1 MKTTLNKDLK
11 RMGLIAKSKA
21 YKEQIVFAQYL
32 YVFLTGILFGAF
44 FV

>member
-32 YVFLTGILFGAF
+32 YVFLTGILFALAQ
-44 FV
+44 V